1 MGLGPQLGL
10 VTIVFLVVL
19 LFFSFCFFLFFIF
32 YYFGEDYK
40 RACTGPKWNSL
51 DKMAQVIIS
60 RLCSLLGLSV
70 DALAFKP

>member
-19 LFFSFCFFLFFIF
+19 LFFFFFFFF
-32 YYFGEDYK
+32 YNYFGEDYK

-60 RLCSLLGLSV
+60 RLCSVLGLSV
-70 DALAFKP
+70 EVLAFKP